1 MAAQLDL
8 KEIFL
13 PSIISLAAS
22 YQLGKFARTVGKARG
37 KFKVPPPATDGDEGF
52 VRVFRAQQNTVEM
65 APIFYSTMWVSSIFF
80 HPGEYGIGKKHLIL
94 VDLYVNIVFVRVPS
108 AVASVGYLY
117 ARHQYFHQYSKDAE
131 SRIKPFI
138 LSIKFIQIL
147 FLMSFAGVINFGL
160 KSYMNVD
167 IPGRVMDFIGPYIKH

>member
-80 HPGEYGIGKKHLIL
+80 HP
-94 VDLYVNIVFVRVPS
+94 VPS
-108 AVASVGYLY
+108 AVASLGYLY